1 MEETAYRGIDRQ
13 TETGD
18 TLRSTTQPVPG
29 RFSRRRSLASKITLI
44 FLGGVIFSYSIGAL
58 VGWYMFVA
66 AASEQ
71 WLNQARVNS
80 QIASATLRSIYTYVS
95 VTADTD
101 GQVNGILTDKPIG
114 DDASILVTGFNPS
127 DVLALIGAQTK
138 NAVWLFRYD
147 EADYGFRQIAAAFDN
162 ATDDAEKPIATDPIF
177 SRDAVA
183 ARFATGFATIGD
195 SSHYI
200 GLLPIISTETKKT
213 DWRGRR
219 QHRRFGRTL
228 WRAAQAHLQFARRP
242 DRCSDRHRRSR
253 DADCQAFSETR
264 SGAGAGDTQDRP

>member
-18 TLRSTTQPVPG
+18 TLRSTTQAAPG

-114 DDASILVTGFNPS
+114 DDESILVTGFNPS

-147 EADYGFRQIAAAFDN
+147 EADAGFRQIAAAFDN
-162 ATDDAEKPIATDPIF
+162 ATDDDEKPLATDPIF
-177 SRDAVA
+177 S
-183 ARFATGFATIGD
+183 
-195 SSHYI
+195 
-200 GLLPIISTETKKT
+200 
-213 DWRGRR
+213 
-219 QHRRFGRTL
+219 
-228 WRAAQAHLQFARRP
+228 
-242 DRCSDRHRRSR
+242 
-253 DADCQAFSETR
+253 
-264 SGAGAGDTQDRP
+264 